1 MNSPGTL
8 GNVVDIED
16 VETRPKVVVKRVS
29 SRIVHKVKKTGFYDG
44 SDIDNEIS
52 PVKERKRSKIVARK
66 TTMAGKSLGM
76 KFNMYRKEGE
86 EEDNENEI
94 SPSSTSACDLGF
106 QSDDFGG
113 PEFKLDLSGK
123 DDKEKVKETLRLFNA
138 YYLRIAQLEETRCG
152 REHKS
157 VKSGSKDAPKKGSE
171 SKSKNGKGC
180 GKGGKSGTAMRPD
193 LKTIT
198 KMMQTKTIL
207 FPEKQFGALPGV
219 EVGQQ
224 FLARCEMVALG
235 LHGHWINGIDYMST
249 SYADKE
255 KYKGYT
261 FPLAVSIVISGQYED
276 DVDNADDV
284 VYTGQGGNDLKGSG
298 QQSGNQKLLRGNLA
312 LKHNVDN
319 HVPVR
324 VIRGH
329 KSKHSLC
336 GKVYTYDGLYK
347 VVNYWAEK
355 GISGFTVYKFRLKR
369 LEGQP
374 PLTTKQVTYSR
385 GHVPNC
391 ISELRGLVC
400 DDISGK
406 EEAIPIPATNLVD
419 DPPVPPTG
427 FRYCKS
433 IVLAENV
440 KLPTRASGCG
450 CEGACTDPSICD
462 CAKLNGADFPYIRRD
477 GGRLVIAK
485 SVVYECGPKC
495 GCGDGCV
502 NKTSQNGLKYRF
514 EVFRT
519 PKKGWAVRSWDFIPS
534 GSPVCEYTGVLMR
547 TEDINNVTENNY
559 IFDIDCLQTMI
570 GLDGREQRLGDAA
583 THSHPHVEI
592 DDKKLESVP
601 EFCIDA
607 GQVGNVARFINHS
620 CDPNLFVQCVL
631 SSHQNVKL
639 ARVMLFAAENIPP
652 LQELAYDYGY
662 PIGSVLDAE
671 GNVREMACHCGAD
684 KCRKL
689 LF

>member
-1 MNSPGTL
+1 MNSPG
-8 GNVVDIED
+8 NVVD
-16 VETRPKVVVKRVS
+16 VEELAATVVVRRAS
-29 SRIVHKVKKTGFYDG
+29 SRVVHKVKRTGFYDG

-52 PVKERKRSKIVARK
+52 PIKKRKRTKTMAKK
-66 TTMAGKSLGM
+66 TTVVAKSLEM
-76 KFNMYRKEGE
+76 NIKMFRKQGE
-86 EEDNENEI
+86 EEDNENAI
-94 SPSSTSACDLGF
+94 SPSSASSPFDLGVP
-106 QSDDFGG
+106 SDAFGG
-113 PEFKLDLSGK
+113 PEFKLDLNGK

-157 VKSGSKDAPKKGSE
+157 AKSASKDAPNKGSSEAKSKKG
-171 SKSKNGKGC
+171 KGG
-180 GKGGKSGTAMRPD
+180 GKGGKVGTAMRPD
-193 LKTIT
+193 LKTVT

-207 FPEKQFGALPGV
+207 FPEKQFGALPGI

-235 LHGHWINGIDYMST
+235 LLHGHWINGIDYMST
-249 SYADKE
+249 SYAEKE

-284 VYTGQGGNDLKGSG
+284 VYTGQGGNDLRGSG
-298 QQSGNQKLLRGNLA
+298 QQSGNQKLVRGNLA

-319 HVPVR
+319 QVPVR

-329 KSKHSLC
+329 KSKNSLC

-355 GISGFTVYKFRLKR
+355 GLSGFTVYKYRLKR
-369 LEGQP
+369 LEGQS

-427 FRYCKS
+427 KF
-433 IVLAENV
+433 NV
-440 KLPTRASGCG
+440 SCILDLHCVYL
-450 CEGACTDPSICD
+450 EG
-462 CAKLNGADFPYIRRD
+462 K
-477 GGRLVIAK
+477 LVIAK

-495 GCGDGCV
+495 SCGDSCV
-502 NKTSQNGLKYRF
+502 NKTSQNGLKFRF

-519 PKKGWAVRSWDFIPS
+519 PKKGWAVRSWDFIPA
-534 GSPVCEYTGVLMR
+534 GSPVCEYTGILMR

-583 THSHPHVEI
+583 ATHSHPHVDT

-684 KCRKL
+684 KCRKR

>member
-1 MNSPGTL
+1 MNSLGIH
-8 GNVVDIED
+8 GNVVDLED
-16 VETRPKVVVKRVS
+16 IETRPPVVVRRVS
-29 SRIVHKVKKTGFYDG
+29 SRVVHKVKRTGFYDG

-52 PVKERKRSKIVARK
+52 PVKKRKRSKVLARK
-66 TTMAGKSLGM
+66 TTMAGKSLEM
-76 KFNMYRKEGE
+76 KLNMYRKEGGG
-86 EEDNENEI
+86 EEDDGNEI
-94 SPSSTSACDLGF
+94 SPSSTSACDLGV

-113 PEFKLDLSGK
+113 PEFKLDLTGK

-157 VKSGSKDAPKKGSE
+157 GKSGSKDAPKKGSE
-171 SKSKNGKGC
+171 VKKGKGC
-180 GKGGKSGTAMRPD
+180 GRGGKSGTAMRPD

-400 DDISGK
+400 NDISGK
-406 EEAIPIPATNLVD
+406 KEAIPIPATNLVD

-427 FRYCKS
+427 KFNLCYILILHCVYLKGFRYCKS
-433 IVLAENV
+433 IELAENV
-440 KLPTRASGCG
+440 NLPTRASG
-450 CEGACTDPSICD
+450 
-462 CAKLNGADFPYIRRD
+462 
-477 GGRLVIAK
+477 LVIAK

-502 NKTSQNGLKYRF
+502 NRTSQNGLKYRF

-534 GSPVCEYTGVLMR
+534 GSPVCEYTGILMR

-570 GLDGREQRLGDAA
+570 GLDGRE
-583 THSHPHVEI
+583 
-592 DDKKLESVP
+592 
-601 EFCIDA
+601 
-607 GQVGNVARFINHS
+607 
-620 CDPNLFVQCVL
+620 
-631 SSHQNVKL
+631 
-639 ARVMLFAAENIPP
+639 
-652 LQELAYDYGY
+652 ELAYDYGY

-684 KCRKL
+684 KCRKR

>member
-1 MNSPGTL
+1 MNSLGIH
-8 GNVVDIED
+8 GNVVDLED
-16 VETRPKVVVKRVS
+16 IETRPPVVVRRVS
-29 SRIVHKVKKTGFYDG
+29 SRVVHKVKRTGFYDG

-52 PVKERKRSKIVARK
+52 PVKKRKRSKVLARK
-66 TTMAGKSLGM
+66 TTMAGKSLEM
-76 KFNMYRKEGE
+76 KFNMYRKEGGE
-86 EEDNENEI
+86 EEDNGNEI
-94 SPSSTSACDLGF
+94 SPSSTSACDLGV

-113 PEFKLDLSGK
+113 PEFKLDLTGK

-157 VKSGSKDAPKKGSE
+157 GKSGSKDAPKKGSE
-171 SKSKNGKGC
+171 VKPYLVC
-180 GKGGKSGTAMRPD
+180 ACTD
-193 LKTIT
+193 EEVE
-198 KMMQTKTIL
+198 MMQTKTIL

-255 KYKGYT
+255 KYKGYA

-298 QQSGNQKLLRGNLA
+298 QQSGNQRLLRGNLA

-400 DDISGK
+400 DDISGRK
-406 EEAIPIPATNLVD
+406 EAIPIPATNLVD

-427 FRYCKS
+427 KFNLWFRYCKS
-433 IVLAENV
+433 IELAENV
-440 KLPTRASGCG
+440 NLPTRASGCG

-502 NKTSQNGLKYRF
+502 NRTSQNGLKYRF

-534 GSPVCEYTGVLMR
+534 GSP
-547 TEDINNVTENNY
+547 
-559 IFDIDCLQTMI
+559 TMI
-570 GLDGREQRLGDAA
+570 GLDGRERRLGDAA
-583 THSHPHVEI
+583 THSHPHVEV

-684 KCRKL
+684 KCRKR